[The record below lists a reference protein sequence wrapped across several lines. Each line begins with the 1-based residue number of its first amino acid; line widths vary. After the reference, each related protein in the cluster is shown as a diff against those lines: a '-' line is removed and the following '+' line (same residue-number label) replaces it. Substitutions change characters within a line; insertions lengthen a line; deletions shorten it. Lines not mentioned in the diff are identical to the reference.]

1 MAQGDILDT
10 EYVGELKKKKLRRN
24 LIIYVLGIRRVK
36 MPRGWGAMNEDSR
49 KRELGDSESELG
61 LGVQQSALVSCLEP

>member
-10 EYVGELKKKKLRRN
+10 EYVGEFKKKKLRRN

-49 KRELGDSESELG
+49 KRELEYWKGQRKFHMEN
-61 LGVQQSALVSCLEP
+61 P